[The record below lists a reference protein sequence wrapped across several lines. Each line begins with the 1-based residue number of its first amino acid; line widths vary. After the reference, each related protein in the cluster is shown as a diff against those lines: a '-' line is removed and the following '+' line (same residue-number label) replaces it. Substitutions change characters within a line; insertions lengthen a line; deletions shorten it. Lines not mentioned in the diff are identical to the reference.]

1 MQSMARRK
9 EQGQL
14 FSEELGHEDGTVFI
28 NEKCRIQAQGG
39 YVVVSV
45 CGMSLAH
52 YAVGDRMGEAH
63 AMVSL
68 VEQGWA
74 QQNEVAAVFGCSE
87 RTVRRN
93 QRRFEAG
100 GLIALGRPRGYPKGL
115 PRLPA
120 SRKDLVNLW
129 KADGIS
135 AREIAR
141 RLGVSDMAVRNLL
154 RRLGWKTETPEQTIL
169 ALADEG
175 ANPKLSGFEIK
186 SEAPPSSSLSVF
198 TPDVEQPIEIATE
211 QGANPELSGF
221 EEVELL
227 PTTSSL
233 DTDPGDRQIDRILAC
248 VGLLDD
254 AVPLFRPGS
263 QVPGAGVLLA
273 IPMLVD
279 SGVFE
284 IAREIYGS
292 IGPAF
297 YGLRTTF
304 VTLLMMA
311 LLRIKRAEGLK
322 EHSPRS
328 LGRLLG
334 LDRSPEVKTLR
345 RKLTR
350 LAAYGRAAE
359 FGHALAEH
367 RVKTRG
373 HALGFLYVDGHV
385 RAYHGKR
392 SLPKTHLAR
401 MRLSMPATTD
411 YWVNDAEG
419 DPLFVVTTEANKGLV
434 AMLPVVL
441 DEVRSLVGD
450 RQVTVVFDRGGWSQK
465 LFAKLITSGFDILT
479 YRKGRCRRVPKKC
492 FSMHK
497 ATLDERKIKYQL
509 ADRNVYLFY
518 GSRPHRKRLQLRQ
531 VTRLGDDGHQT
542 QIITSRKDLST
553 IEVAYR
559 MFDRWRQENFFKYLR
574 EEYALD
580 ALVDYGVEPADA
592 TRDVP
597 NPQRKKLNAQLHK
610 ELAELN
616 LLVAEYGAEAFVNP
630 ESVRRTMR
638 GFKIANAPR
647 CRDILDAMKRVTE
660 LKSKRASVPT
670 RVPVQQV
677 TEGEVTKLSVERKH
691 ITDLL
696 KMVAYQAE
704 GDLLRLVTPHYR
716 RAEDEGRTL
725 IQNALATPGDIEVTD
740 TELRISLEPLSSPHK
755 ANALVALCDHLNKTR
770 TTFPGSRLRLYF
782 DVKPAPATSLA
793 FPGPMVRGAQS
804 GAQPDK

>member
-1 MQSMARRK
+1 MAGGK

-14 FSEELGHEDGTVFI
+14 FAEELDHEDGTVFI
-28 NEKCRIQAQGG
+28 NDRCQVQTQDG
-39 YVVVSV
+39 YRVVSV
-45 CGMSLAH
+45 CGLSLAH

-74 QQNEVAAVFGCSE
+74 KQNEVAAAFGRSE

-100 GLIALGRPRGYPKGL
+100 GLVALGRPRGYPRGR
-115 PRLPA
+115 PRVPA
-120 SRKDLVNLW
+120 SRKDLVGSW
-129 KADGIS
+129 KAEGIS

-141 RLGVSDMAVRNLL
+141 RLGVTDKAVRNLL
-154 RRLGWKTETPEQTIL
+154 RRLGWKAMAPEQTFL
-169 ALADEG
+169 DLADEG
-175 ANPKLSGFEIK
+175 ADPKLSGSEP
-186 SEAPPSSSLSVF
+186 SGEAPQSSTSSAPS
-198 TPDVEQPIEIATE
+198 PDVEQRVEMASE
-211 QGANPELSGF
+211 RGADPKLSGSD
-221 EEVELL
+221 EAEPLL
-227 PTTSSL
+227 ATPSL
-233 DTDPGDRQIDRILAC
+233 DTDPSDRQIDRVFAC
-248 VGLLDD
+248 IGLLDD
-254 AVPLFRPGS
+254 AAPLFRPGF

-273 IPMLVD
+273 IPALVD

-297 YGLRTTF
+297 YGLRTTL

-311 LLRIKRAEGLK
+311 LLRIKRSEGLK
-322 EHSPRS
+322 EHSPQS

-345 RKLTR
+345 RKLAR
-350 LAAYGRAAE
+350 LAVHGRAAE
-359 FGHALAEH
+359 LGRALAQR

-434 AMLPVVL
+434 SMLPVVL

-450 RQVTVVFDRGGWSQK
+450 RRTTVVFDRGGWSPK
-465 LFAKLITSGFDILT
+465 LFAKLIASGFDILT
-479 YRKGRCRRVPKKC
+479 YRKGRCRRVPEKS
-492 FSMHK
+492 FSMVK
-497 ATLDERKIKYQL
+497 AKIEGRKIKYKL
-509 ADRNVYLFY
+509 ADQNVYLFY

-542 QIITSRKDLST
+542 QIITSRKDLSA

-559 MFDRWRQENFFKYLR
+559 MFERWRQENFFKYLR

-580 ALVDYGVEPADA
+580 ALVDYSVEPADA
-592 TRDVP
+592 TRTVP
-597 NPQRKKLNAQLHK
+597 NPQRKKLNAELRK
-610 ELAELN
+610 ALAELN
-616 LLVAEYGAEAFVNP
+616 QLIAEYGAEAFVNA

-638 GFKIANAPR
+638 GFKIANAPLGKA
-647 CRDILDAMKRVTE
+647 ILDAMKRVTE
-660 LKSKRASVPT
+660 LESKRASVPT
-670 RVPVQQV
+670 RVPVGQV
-677 TEGEVTKLSVERKH
+677 TEGEVIKLSVERKH

-704 GDLLRLVTPHYR
+704 SDLLRLVTPHYR
-716 RAEDEGRTL
+716 RTEDEGRTL
-725 IQNALATPGDIEVTD
+725 IQNALATPGDIELTD
-740 TELRISLEPLSSPHK
+740 TELRVSLEPLSSPHK
-755 ANALVALCDHLNKTR
+755 ANALVALCDHLNETR
-770 TTFPGSRLRLYF
+770 TIFPGSRLCLVF
-782 DVKPAPATSLA
+782 DVKPAPGPSLA
-793 FPGPMVRGAQS
+793 FPGPRVRGAEI
-804 GAQPDK
+804 GA